1 DIRHGLR
8 CLWPRHL
15 LSRGELRDL
24 EPAGRLRLHP
34 EQGRADRAGDPRSRG
49 AGALFRLRRRC
60 LSDLRLCPL
69 CGNLR
74 ARRHAVHRG
83 DGVCVAHIPR
93 RAVVAFG
100 GGVVRDRRPPEPRRR
115 LPWRGAGRRD
125 AGCALRVRRVPG
137 NLDVGDGR
145 AIRAGRAVFAEGT
158 RRSRAGRVALDR
170 GAPSAFARGDAA
182 RRRGQG
188 GQRMTTHLDLRD
200 ISVSFNGFKA
210 LNGLNMSVRKGEL
223 RCLIGPNGAGKTTA
237 LDIICG
243 KVKPSVGT
251 VTFDGTA
258 LHDLEEHEIARVGVG
273 RKFQVPSVF
282 RDLTVAENLEVARAR
297 RPAVWAN
304 LRWDVRRAGRADIE
318 RLAELIGL
326 TEQLERPAA
335 YLSHGQTQWL
345 EIGMLVAQ
353 DAELILMDEPTAG
366 MTAQETRKTAE
377 LLDRLKGKHT
387 LVVVEHDMGFVKA
400 IGDIISVMHM
410 GQLLAE
416 GTGAEVEAH
425 PEVRRAYLGSGGITN
440 A

>member
-1 DIRHGLR
+1 
-8 CLWPRHL
+8 
-15 LSRGELRDL
+15 
-24 EPAGRLRLHP
+24 
-34 EQGRADRAGDPRSRG
+34 
-49 AGALFRLRRRC
+49 
-60 LSDLRLCPL
+60 
-69 CGNLR
+69 
-74 ARRHAVHRG
+74 
-83 DGVCVAHIPR
+83 
-93 RAVVAFG
+93 
-100 GGVVRDRRPPEPRRR
+100 
-115 LPWRGAGRRD
+115 
-125 AGCALRVRRVPG
+125 
-137 NLDVGDGR
+137 
-145 AIRAGRAVFAEGT
+145 
-158 RRSRAGRVALDR
+158 
-170 GAPSAFARGDAA
+170 
-182 RRRGQG
+182 
-188 GQRMTTHLDLRD
+188 MTTHLDLRN

-243 KVKPSVGT
+243 KVKPSAGT

-326 TEQLERPAA
+326 TEQLEQPAA

>member
-1 DIRHGLR
+1 
-8 CLWPRHL
+8 
-15 LSRGELRDL
+15 
-24 EPAGRLRLHP
+24 
-34 EQGRADRAGDPRSRG
+34 
-49 AGALFRLRRRC
+49 
-60 LSDLRLCPL
+60 
-69 CGNLR
+69 
-74 ARRHAVHRG
+74 
-83 DGVCVAHIPR
+83 
-93 RAVVAFG
+93 
-100 GGVVRDRRPPEPRRR
+100 
-115 LPWRGAGRRD
+115 
-125 AGCALRVRRVPG
+125 
-137 NLDVGDGR
+137 
-145 AIRAGRAVFAEGT
+145 
-158 RRSRAGRVALDR
+158 
-170 GAPSAFARGDAA
+170 
-182 RRRGQG
+182 
-188 GQRMTTHLDLRD
+188 MTTHLDLRD

-210 LNGLNMSVRKGEL
+210 LNGLSMSVRRGEL

-243 KVKPSVGT
+243 KVKPSAGT

-258 LHDLEEHEIARVGVG
+258 LQDLEEHEIARAGVG

-297 RPAVWAN
+297 RPGVWAN

-326 TEQLERPAA
+326 TEELERPAA

-377 LLDRLKGKHT
+377 LFDRLKGKHT
-387 LVVVEHDMGFVKA
+387 LLVVEHDMGFVKA
-400 IGDIISVMHM
+400 IGDIISVVHM

-416 GTGAEVEAH
+416 GTVAEIEAH

>member
-1 DIRHGLR
+1 
-8 CLWPRHL
+8 
-15 LSRGELRDL
+15 
-24 EPAGRLRLHP
+24 
-34 EQGRADRAGDPRSRG
+34 
-49 AGALFRLRRRC
+49 
-60 LSDLRLCPL
+60 
-69 CGNLR
+69 
-74 ARRHAVHRG
+74 
-83 DGVCVAHIPR
+83 
-93 RAVVAFG
+93 
-100 GGVVRDRRPPEPRRR
+100 
-115 LPWRGAGRRD
+115 
-125 AGCALRVRRVPG
+125 
-137 NLDVGDGR
+137 
-145 AIRAGRAVFAEGT
+145 
-158 RRSRAGRVALDR
+158 
-170 GAPSAFARGDAA
+170 
-182 RRRGQG
+182 
-188 GQRMTTHLDLRD
+188 MTTHLDLRD
-200 ISVSFNGFKA
+200 ISVSFNGFRA

-243 KVKPSVGT
+243 KVKPTEGS
-251 VTFDGTA
+251 VTFDGAT

-282 RDLTVAENLEVARAR
+282 RDLTVAENLEVARAG
-297 RPAVWAN
+297 RPGVWAN
-304 LRWDVRRAGRADIE
+304 LRRGTGPARRANVE
-318 RLAELIGL
+318 RIAELVSL
-326 TEQLERPAA
+326 SDQLDRLAA

-377 LLDRLKGKHT
+377 LFSRLKGKHT

-416 GTGAEVEAH
+416 GTAAEVEAH

>member
-1 DIRHGLR
+1 
-8 CLWPRHL
+8 
-15 LSRGELRDL
+15 
-24 EPAGRLRLHP
+24 
-34 EQGRADRAGDPRSRG
+34 
-49 AGALFRLRRRC
+49 
-60 LSDLRLCPL
+60 
-69 CGNLR
+69 
-74 ARRHAVHRG
+74 
-83 DGVCVAHIPR
+83 
-93 RAVVAFG
+93 
-100 GGVVRDRRPPEPRRR
+100 
-115 LPWRGAGRRD
+115 
-125 AGCALRVRRVPG
+125 
-137 NLDVGDGR
+137 
-145 AIRAGRAVFAEGT
+145 
-158 RRSRAGRVALDR
+158 
-170 GAPSAFARGDAA
+170 
-182 RRRGQG
+182 
-188 GQRMTTHLDLRD
+188 MTTHLDLRD
-200 ISVSFNGFKA
+200 ISVSFNGFMA

>member
-1 DIRHGLR
+1 
-8 CLWPRHL
+8 
-15 LSRGELRDL
+15 
-24 EPAGRLRLHP
+24 
-34 EQGRADRAGDPRSRG
+34 
-49 AGALFRLRRRC
+49 
-60 LSDLRLCPL
+60 
-69 CGNLR
+69 
-74 ARRHAVHRG
+74 
-83 DGVCVAHIPR
+83 
-93 RAVVAFG
+93 
-100 GGVVRDRRPPEPRRR
+100 
-115 LPWRGAGRRD
+115 
-125 AGCALRVRRVPG
+125 
-137 NLDVGDGR
+137 
-145 AIRAGRAVFAEGT
+145 
-158 RRSRAGRVALDR
+158 
-170 GAPSAFARGDAA
+170 
-182 RRRGQG
+182 
-188 GQRMTTHLDLRD
+188 MTTHLDLRD

-223 RCLIGPNGAGKTTA
+223 RCLIGPDGAGKTTA

-304 LRWDVRRAGRADIE
+304 LRWYVRRAGRADIE